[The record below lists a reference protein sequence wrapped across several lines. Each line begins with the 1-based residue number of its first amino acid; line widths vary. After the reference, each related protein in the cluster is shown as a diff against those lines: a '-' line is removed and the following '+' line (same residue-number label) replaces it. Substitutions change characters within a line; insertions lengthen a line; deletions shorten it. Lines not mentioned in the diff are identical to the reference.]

1 MPCFKLGADSSGP
14 FSPLRRGAERL
25 WLGRTPTLLAWP
37 KRCVLVSMV
46 FVGFSLAAGIRRSFV
61 EAAYSLQRESH
72 WKMFNNDTS
81 SGNWTTDFIRSFQS
95 SFTWGLFIGHVIGS
109 ALSYKYH
116 ANR

>member
-1 MPCFKLGADSSGP
+1 MPCCKVGADSSGP

-25 WLGRTPTLLAWP
+25 WLGRTPTLLSWP

-72 WKMFNNDTS
+72 WKAR
-81 SGNWTTDFIRSFQS
+81 IR
-95 SFTWGLFIGHVIGS
+95 TLLS
-109 ALSYKYH
+109 A
-116 ANR
+116 RW